1 MKEWERERIPAT
13 ATGRGVP
20 ATRSRGDR
28 RATRL
33 KGFMMTPLEV

>member
-1 MKEWERERIPAT
+1 MKEWERERMPVT

-28 RATRL
+28 RVTRL
-33 KGFMMTPLEV
+33 KSFMTTPL